1 MNLGIK
7 NKNVL
12 ITGASQNIGKSIA
25 INMAREGCNIAI
37 CARNKEK
44 LYDVV
49 SKMKQYGGGYHSINI
64 DLRSKKGPSQLI
76 KELGLKNFIPD
87 IVIHNLGGS
96 LQITSQDFS
105 REEFADVWQFNIGI
119 AHEINKELIPNMIQN
134 KWGRII
140 HVSSLA
146 AKTAKGYVPYVSA
159 KFALEGYV
167 KAMSK
172 LLSSE
177 NVIMSAIA
185 PGLVELPN
193 RFFTKMKYE
202 NPNEMN
208 RFYDE
213 HLPIRDMVKPEEIAD
228 VVCFLCSAQ
237 AKYMPG
243 AIVPV
248 DGGGS

>member
-1 MNLGIK
+1 M
-7 NKNVL
+7 
-12 ITGASQNIGKSIA
+12 
-25 INMAREGCNIAI
+25 
-37 CARNKEK
+37 
-44 LYDVV
+44 
-49 SKMKQYGGGYHSINI
+49 
-64 DLRSKKGPSQLI
+64 
-76 KELGLKNFIPD
+76 
-87 IVIHNLGGS
+87 
-96 LQITSQDFS
+96 
-105 REEFADVWQFNIGI
+105 
-119 AHEINKELIPNMIQN
+119 
-134 KWGRII
+134 GRII

-202 NPNEMN
+202 NPDEMN

>member
-1 MNLGIK
+1 MPG
-7 NKNVL
+7 
-12 ITGASQNIGKSIA
+12 
-25 INMAREGCNIAI
+25 
-37 CARNKEK
+37 
-44 LYDVV
+44 
-49 SKMKQYGGGYHSINI
+49 
-64 DLRSKKGPSQLI
+64 
-76 KELGLKNFIPD
+76 F
-87 IVIHNLGGS
+87 
-96 LQITSQDFS
+96 F

-119 AHEINKELIPNMIQN
+119 AHEINKELIPNIIKN

-172 LLSSE
+172 LLRTEKKSSL
-177 NVIMSAIA
+177 

-202 NPNEMN
+202 NPDEMN

-213 HLPIRDMVKPEEIAD
+213 H
-228 VVCFLCSAQ
+228 FLL
-237 AKYMPG
+237 G
-243 AIVPV
+243 IW
-248 DGGGS
+248 